1 MRFKVIERKKVAFEK
16 LTFWDDISKAGS
28 IGIAGH
34 IRPDG
39 DCVGSALGLANY
51 IRDNFAKEPTVYLEE
66 LPKAFDFL
74 KGGDKVV
81 TGYPHR
87 AEPFDLFIALD
98 CGDEGRLGKAME
110 YVKRAGKTYCIDH
123 HATSNG
129 FLENNLVKPEAAA
142 TAQIIY
148 TLLDDSKVSLGTAEA
163 LYLGIV
169 HDTGVFK
176 HSCTTRETMEVAG
189 ALLDH
194 GVSSA
199 RIIDGTF
206 FEKTYLQN
214 QILGRCLMESILCL
228 DGKVIFS
235 SIDRKTINLYGL
247 APADTEGI
255 IDQLRIT
262 KGVEVAILIR
272 ELTPRSWR
280 VSMRSCEIVDVAK
293 ICSMFG
299 GGGHVRAAGA
309 TMSGSRRD
317 VINNLTAEIEKQLK
331 SRE

>member
-1 MRFKVIERKKVAFEK
+1 MAFEK
-16 LTFWDDISKAGS
+16 EKFWEDVKAAET

-39 DCVGSALGLANY
+39 DCVGSTLGLYCY
-51 IRDNFAKEPTVYLEE
+51 IRDNFGKEPEVFLEE
-66 LPKAFDFL
+66 VPKAFEFIEGADR
-74 KGGDKVV
+74 VV
-81 TGYPHR
+81 TGYPNR
-87 AEPFDLFIALD
+87 EPMDLFIALD

-110 YVKRAGKTYCIDH
+110 YAKSAKKAYCIDH
-123 HATSNG
+123 HATSSG
-129 FLENNLVKPEAAA
+129 FMENNLVIPDSAA
-142 TAQIIY
+142 TAQILY
-148 TLLDDSKVSLGTAEA
+148 TLFEDDKIGKGAAEA

-176 HSCTTRETMEVAG
+176 HSCTTRETMEIAG

-194 GVSSA
+194 GVSSS

-206 FEKTYLQN
+206 YEKTYLQN

-235 SIDRKTINLYGL
+235 SIDRKIINLYGL
-247 APADTEGI
+247 GPADTEGI
-255 IDQLRIT
+255 IDQLRVT

-280 VSMRSCEIVDVAK
+280 VSMRSCEIVDVSK
-293 ICSMFG
+293 ICAMFG

-317 VINNLTAEIEKQLK
+317 VINNLTTEIEKQLEAWK
-331 SRE
+331 KDRAED

>member
-1 MRFKVIERKKVAFEK
+1 MAIVRDKVAFET
-16 LTFWDDISKAGS
+16 LAFWEDIGKAGS

-39 DCVGSALGLANY
+39 DCVGSALGLASY
-51 IRDNFAKEPTVYLEE
+51 IRDNFGKEPEVFLEE
-66 LPKAFDFL
+66 VPVAFAFL
-74 KGGDKVV
+74 SGADKVV
-81 TGYPHR
+81 TGYPSR
-87 AEPFDLFIALD
+87 EPFDLFIAVD
-98 CGDEGRLGKAME
+98 CGDEGRLGKAMN
-110 YVKRAGKTYCIDH
+110 YVKEAKKTYCIDH
-123 HATSNG
+123 HATSKG
-129 FLENNLVKPEAAA
+129 FMENNLVIPDSAA

-148 TLLDDSKVSLGTAEA
+148 TLLDDSKVTLCTAEA

-176 HSCTTRETMEVAG
+176 HSCTTRKTMEIAG

-206 FEKTYLQN
+206 YEKTYLQN

-247 APADTEGI
+247 GPADTEGI
-255 IDQLRIT
+255 IDQLRVT

-309 TMSGSRRD
+309 TLSGSRRD
-317 VINNLTAEIEKQLK
+317 VINNLTAEIEKQLVK
-331 SRE
+331 AEQ

>member
-1 MRFKVIERKKVAFEK
+1 MAFDK
-16 LTFWDDISKAGS
+16 QTFWEDISAAGT

-39 DCVGSALGLANY
+39 DCVGSALGLACY
-51 IRDNFAKEPTVYLEE
+51 IRDNFGKDPIVFLED
-66 LPKAFDFL
+66 LPAAFAFL
-74 KGGDKVV
+74 EGADKVL
-81 TGYPHR
+81 TGFPSS
-87 AEPFDLFIALD
+87 EPFDLFIAVD
-98 CGDEGRLGKAME
+98 CGDDGRLGKAMN
-110 YVKRAGKTYCIDH
+110 YVKEARKTYCIDH
-123 HATSNG
+123 HATSTG

-148 TLLDDSKVSLGTAEA
+148 TLCDDKGISKGCAEA

-194 GVSSA
+194 GVSSS

-228 DGKVIFS
+228 DGRVIFS
-235 SIDRKTINLYGL
+235 AIDRKTINFYGL
-247 APADTEGI
+247 GPADTEGI
-255 IDQLRIT
+255 IDQLRVT

-293 ICSMFG
+293 ICTLFG

-317 VINNLTAEIEKQLK
+317 VINNLTAEIEKQL
-331 SRE
+331 